1 MAFGEI
7 VTGFQ
12 HARLRIFARNLA
24 DEFAL
29 LHEDTQ
35 WVFDEGH
42 LMGATRA
49 AGAANG
55 ANPIVI
61 ILPCHRVIGANG
73 SLVGYGDGLNRK
85 ADAARVRAGE
95 GVGVTVRVCQTMR
108 PGLAARRG
116 AFPQFDEPYGSCPSM
131 RLRCPPLISS
141 QNTQI
146 LRRCRQEI
154 YTSNSD
160 RGKGR

>member
-1 MAFGEI
+1 MALKH
-7 VTGFQ
+7 VNPDS
-12 HARLRIFARNLA
+12 L

-42 LMGATRA
+42 LMGATHA

-73 SLVGYGDGLNRK
+73 SLVGYGDGLKPQGGCCSRTSGGRGGG
-85 ADAARVRAGE
+85 DSAGLPDNE
-95 GVGVTVRVCQTMR
+95 AGPSR
-108 PGLAARRG
+108 PGEG

-131 RLRCPPLISS
+131 RLRCPP
-141 QNTQI
+141 
-146 LRRCRQEI
+146 
-154 YTSNSD
+154 
-160 RGKGR
+160 